1 MNFTSSNGAEEEREM
16 DSKRDNIKFKS
27 YNDPK
32 NVADEPLEPPR
43 PRHRVNVET
52 SMRGSYFV
60 FDSVQ
65 LMHC

>member
-1 MNFTSSNGAEEEREM
+1 M

-43 PRHRVNVET
+43 PRHRVNLET